1 MLRKGEIIMKK
12 ETVLFNKGVVSISI
26 VLFVFSLILFI
37 AIGCTSKD
45 LETFI
50 ALLIL
55 FVVCFIFALI
65 ITNWRIEVYED
76 KLIKCT
82 LFSKKQFMFNK
93 ITMLK
98 EVVVTRVF
106 DIDGKELFR
115 IDNFNDKNSVIYKY
129 YCNYVRKNKIDIS
142 YKNINTIS
150 FSFATKGFSI
160 FWMIM
165 AVILFAFSAF
175 SYFVFGISLLE
186 DKIAVIFTLSLGS
199 LCLIASLW
207 GLLKYYNYSIRFNEE
222 DRTLE
227 ITNMYKIRKVYI
239 LDECSY
245 EYNGILVKL
254 YVNGKKI
261 KTYSYYFMSNFHPLL
276 SVLKEKDER

>member
-1 MLRKGEIIMKK
+1 MKK
-12 ETVLFNKGVVSISI
+12 ETVLFNKGVVMISI

-55 FVVCFIFALI
+55 FVACFIFALI

-82 LFSKKQFMFNK
+82 LFSKKEFMFNK

-106 DIDGKELFR
+106 DIEGKELFR
-115 IDNFNDKNSVIYKY
+115 IDNFNDKNSVIYNY

-165 AVILFAFSAF
+165 AVILFALSAF
-175 SYFVFGISLLE
+175 IYFVFGISLLE

-227 ITNMYKIRKVYI
+227 ITNMYKMRKVYS

-276 SVLKEKDER
+276 NVLKEKDEG

>member
-1 MLRKGEIIMKK
+1 MKK

-65 ITNWRIEVYED
+65 ITNWRIEVYQD

-82 LFSKKQFMFNK
+82 LFSKKEFMFNK

-106 DIDGKELFR
+106 EIDGKELFR
-115 IDNFNDKNSVIYKY
+115 IDNFNDKNSVIYNY

-165 AVILFAFSAF
+165 AVILFALSAF
-175 SYFVFGISLLE
+175 IYFVFGISLLE

-222 DRTLE
+222 GRTLE
-227 ITNMYKIRKVYI
+227 ITNMYKIRKVYS

-276 SVLKEKDER
+276 NVLKEKDEG

>member
-1 MLRKGEIIMKK
+1 MKK

-65 ITNWRIEVYED
+65 ITNWRIEVYQD

-82 LFSKKQFMFNK
+82 LFSKKEFMFNK

-115 IDNFNDKNSVIYKY
+115 IDNFNDKNSVIYNY

-165 AVILFAFSAF
+165 AVILFALSAF
-175 SYFVFGISLLE
+175 LYFVFGISLLE
-186 DKIAVIFTLSLGS
+186 DKIAVIITLSLGS

-222 DRTLE
+222 GRTLE
-227 ITNMYKIRKVYI
+227 ITNMYKIRKVYS

-276 SVLKEKDER
+276 NVLKEKDEG

>member
-1 MLRKGEIIMKK
+1 MKK

-65 ITNWRIEVYED
+65 ITNWRIEVYQD

-82 LFSKKQFMFNK
+82 LFSKKEFMFNK

-106 DIDGKELFR
+106 DIEGKELFR
-115 IDNFNDKNSVIYKY
+115 IDNFNDKNSVIYNY

-186 DKIAVIFTLSLGS
+186 DKIAFIFTLSLGS

-227 ITNMYKIRKVYI
+227 ITNMYKIRKVYS

>member
-1 MLRKGEIIMKK
+1 MKK

-65 ITNWRIEVYED
+65 ITNWRIEVYQD

-82 LFSKKQFMFNK
+82 LFSKKEFMFNK

-106 DIDGKELFR
+106 DIEGKELFR

-129 YCNYVRKNKIDIS
+129 YCNYVRKNKNDIS

-165 AVILFAFSAF
+165 AVILFALSAF
-175 SYFVFGISLLE
+175 IYFVFGISLLE
-186 DKIAVIFTLSLGS
+186 DKIAVIFTLSLGL

-227 ITNMYKIRKVYI
+227 ITNMYKIRKVYS

-245 EYNGILVKL
+245 DYNGILVKL

-276 SVLKEKDER
+276 NVLKEKDER

>member
-1 MLRKGEIIMKK
+1 MKK
-12 ETVLFNKGVVSISI
+12 ETVLFNKSVVAISI

-55 FVVCFIFALI
+55 FVACFIFALI
-65 ITNWRIEVYED
+65 ITNWRIEVYQD

-82 LFSKKQFMFNK
+82 LFSKKEFMFNK

-106 DIDGKELFR
+106 DIGGKELFR
-115 IDNFNDKNSVIYKY
+115 IDNFNDKNSVIYNY

-165 AVILFAFSAF
+165 AVILFALSAF
-175 SYFVFGISLLE
+175 IYFVFGIRLLE
-186 DKIAVIFTLSLGS
+186 DKIAIIFTLSLGS

-227 ITNMYKIRKVYI
+227 ITNMYKIRKVYS

-276 SVLKEKDER
+276 NVLKEKDEG

>member
-1 MLRKGEIIMKK
+1 MKK

-55 FVVCFIFALI
+55 FVACFIFALI
-65 ITNWRIEVYED
+65 ITNWRIEVYQD

-82 LFSKKQFMFNK
+82 LFSKKEFMFNK

-115 IDNFNDKNSVIYKY
+115 IDNFNDKNSVIYNY

-165 AVILFAFSAF
+165 AVILFALSAF
-175 SYFVFGISLLE
+175 IYFVFGISLLE
-186 DKIAVIFTLSLGS
+186 DKIAVIITLSLGS

-222 DRTLE
+222 GRTLE
-227 ITNMYKIRKVYI
+227 ITNMYKIRKVYS

-276 SVLKEKDER
+276 NVLKEKDEG